1 MFDLELIDK
10 ASRDMFVQRLHRFLL
25 INRKVSQSE
34 ADYLHRQDADVDGPP
49 GDDHGK
55 LTV

>member
-1 MFDLELIDK
+1 
-10 ASRDMFVQRLHRFLL
+10 MFVQRLHRFLL

-34 ADYLHRQDADVDGPP
+34 ADYLHRQDADADGTP
-49 GDDHGK
+49 GHDNGK

>member
-1 MFDLELIDK
+1 
-10 ASRDMFVQRLHRFLL
+10 MFVQRLHRFLL